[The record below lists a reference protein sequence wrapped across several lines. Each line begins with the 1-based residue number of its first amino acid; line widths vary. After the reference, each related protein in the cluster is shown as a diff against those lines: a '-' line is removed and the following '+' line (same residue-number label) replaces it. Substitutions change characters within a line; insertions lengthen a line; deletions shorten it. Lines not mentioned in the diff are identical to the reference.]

1 MTTTPPL
8 YLPAHVPGGDGHR
21 LWRLPVGGGRFVGP
35 RDQVEALDAQLAV
48 HAEQVAAVRV
58 AEALDAADDRSYQE
72 WLPLLRRR
80 TVPKY
85 VPARHVARYAKETTD
100 A

>member
-1 MTTTPPL
+1 MDRRTPGASVLDPANMPL
-8 YLPAHVPGGDGHR
+8 WKGTEE
-21 LWRLPVGGGRFVGP
+21 WF
-35 RDQVEALDAQLAV
+35 
-48 HAEQVAAVRV
+48 AAVREARDAV
-58 AEALDAADDRSYQE
+58 TAAEDTAYAE